1 MGIDNRLD
9 FIDEPGS
16 DRRCPCRGREQGPR
30 ARDRGKG
37 RGGGPPEESTA
48 SISPSSQGE
57 RRCSNSRRS
66 RRLIGAQA
74 MHEERE
80 RERERERVEGIDAL
94 QSIKTRWQSA
104 DDCDIV
110 ADPRDRQKKTT
121 KNKTHTLD
129 FFFLAL
135 HSSSMSSSSSSFQSF
150 CQKCAYLYFF
160 LNSSTISDFLFSFG
174 FLFVC
179 LFVCFLGV
187 RVRWCPVN
195 QYDAASGNRS
205 RRGKKKIKEIR
216 FPFAAWQ
223 PISGPGIWPTW
234 LAMAKWKN
242 LSSRPF
248 NALRIPGWSRN
259 LCVVV

>member
-1 MGIDNRLD
+1 MGIDNRLN

-37 RGGGPPEESTA
+37 RGGVLLRNRRRRFRHRRKVSAVAATRDA
-48 SISPSSQGE
+48 VVVWLE
-57 RRCSNSRRS
+57 RRPCMKR
-66 RRLIGAQA
+66 
-74 MHEERE
+74 ERE
-80 RERERERVEGIDAL
+80 RERERESRESTRFNRSKRADKVPTTATLLLIRAIVKKK
-94 QSIKTRWQSA
+94 QQKT
-104 DDCDIV
+104 
-110 ADPRDRQKKTT
+110 K
-121 KNKTHTLD
+121 HTRST